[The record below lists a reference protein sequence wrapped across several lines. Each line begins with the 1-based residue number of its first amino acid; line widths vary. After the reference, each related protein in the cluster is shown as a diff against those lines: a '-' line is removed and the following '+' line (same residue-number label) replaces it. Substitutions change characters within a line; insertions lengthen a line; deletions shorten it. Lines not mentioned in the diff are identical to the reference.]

1 MSEIAVLVEHRLG
14 EIRDITF
21 EMLAKAN
28 QLAEKSGYRTTAIMI
43 GKGVEDLAGKLKGY
57 CDRLLLVEDESM
69 KFFVS
74 DAYQKVLEDI
84 VRERRPRLL
93 LIGHTSYGLELAP
106 SLAASLNI
114 PLITGCTDIT
124 LDEGVEV
131 VRPVYGGKLLARV
144 EVNYPGT
151 VILTLSQGV
160 VKPFNPGK
168 ETEIIRKSVD
178 VGRPGSKVFLEYVM
192 PEEGEVD
199 ISSADVIVAVG
210 RGIQDKSNI
219 PQAEELAKALGGVLA
234 CSRPIVDKGWLP
246 QDRQVGSSGKT
257 VKPKLYL
264 ALGIS
269 GAFQH
274 IQGMKDSQ
282 LIIAVNKDPNAP
294 IFNVAHYGVVEDLFR
309 IVPVLI
315 EKVREARGGG

>member
-1 MSEIAVLVEHRLG
+1 MEEIAVLVEHRLG

-21 EMLAKAN
+21 EMLSKAN
-28 QLAEKSGYRTTAIMI
+28 QLAKKNQRKIIAVII
-43 GKGVEDLAGKLKGY
+43 GKNVEKLAGQLTEY
-57 CDRLLLVEDESM
+57 CDNVILVEEDSAEHFIS
-69 KFFVS
+69 S
-74 DAYQKVLEDI
+74 IYQRVLEDI

-93 LIGHTSYGLELAP
+93 LIGHTSYGVEVAP
-106 SLAASLNI
+106 SLAASLNV
-114 PLITGCTDIT
+114 PLVTGCIDIE
-124 LDEGVEV
+124 LSDGLVRV
-131 VRPVYGGKLLARV
+131 VRPVYGGKLFTRV
-144 EVNYPGT
+144 EINHPGT
-151 VILTLSQGV
+151 IILTLSQGI
-160 VKPFNPGK
+160 VKPFNPHKSG
-168 ETEIIRKSVD
+168 EIVRRHAEVKVD
-178 VGRPGSKVFLEYVM
+178 DSKVFLGYVM
-192 PEEGEVD
+192 PEKGEVD
-199 ISSADVIVAVG
+199 ISSAEVIVAIG

-219 PQAEELAKALGGVLA
+219 PQVEELARALGGVLA

-282 LIIAVNKDPNAP
+282 LIIAVNKDPDAP

-315 EKVREARGGG
+315 EKVREAKG